1 MTTTRR
7 TCSAVRL
14 ESVCAGQSSRRAT
27 RWYAAVGVR
36 KSSTARSSEPGDEG
50 AFRPSLRYEA
60 ARTWNWLALNGAQ
73 HCSPAGA
80 PPLPSGG
87 KKLSLPS
94 SKSDSSLRSSSR
106 LLCTSCATRRPVAL
120 HDLSLSRDG
129 GGSGFGAVFG
139 SCCVSLLPPRS
150 SYLFA
155 MIGSSS

>member
-7 TCSAVRL
+7 TGSAVRL

-50 AFRPSLRYEA
+50 AFRPSLRYEE

-106 LLCTSCATRRPVAL
+106 LLCTAGARD
-120 HDLSLSRDG
+120 DLSLSRDG

>member
-106 LLCTSCATRRPVAL
+106 LLGTAGARD
-120 HDLSLSRDG
+120 DLSLSRDG

-139 SCCVSLLPPRS
+139 SCCVSLLRS

>member
-7 TCSAVRL
+7 TGSAVRL
-14 ESVCAGQSSRRAT
+14 DSVCAGQSSRRAT

-94 SKSDSSLRSSSR
+94 SKSDSSLRSSRR
-106 LLCTSCATRRPVAL
+106 LLCTACARD
-120 HDLSLSRDG
+120 DLSLSRDG

-139 SCCVSLLPPRS
+139 SCCVSQLPPRS
-150 SYLFA
+150 SSLFA